1 MPDDEEQAVVGA
13 GAPCGAC
20 RTLRC
25 RCVPG
30 CVFAPYFTAD
40 DFAAVHG
47 VFGASN
53 ASKMLERIELPEQR
67 RVAAATLVEE
77 AKARQR
83 DPTFGRVSY
92 IRILQEVNDKA
103 REQVDA
109 AREEIAREFG
119 ALAAA
124 EPVDVAAAAPAVRV
138 EARAQVEAALKHARE
153 QDARLLGVRKANEAR
168 WRELHE
174 PGTGTG
180 RNAGNGK
187 GIDVIKRHRE
197 PSLSEQTMLMQRA
210 AKQRSSRP
218 PGFPDERSHQQMA
231 VAEA

>member
-1 MPDDEEQAVVGA
+1 MPDDEQAVAVA

-20 RTLRC
+20 RTLRR

-30 CVFAPYFTAD
+30 CVFAPYFTAE

-53 ASKMLERIELPEQR
+53 VSKMLERVELPEQR

-77 AKARQR
+77 AKARTR

-92 IRILQEVNDKA
+92 LRILQEVNDKA
-103 REQVDA
+103 REQVDE

-119 ALAAA
+119 ALAAS
-124 EPVDVAAAAPAVRV
+124 EPVDVAAAAPAVWV
-138 EARAQVEAALKHARE
+138 EARAQVDAALKHARE

-168 WRELHE
+168 
-174 PGTGTG
+174 
-180 RNAGNGK
+180 
-187 GIDVIKRHRE
+187 
-197 PSLSEQTMLMQRA
+197 
-210 AKQRSSRP
+210 
-218 PGFPDERSHQQMA
+218 
-231 VAEA
+231 